1 MKRNFIIR
9 NIIIGVLVVA
19 IVVAISIYFINKNAK
34 EYEIEKVSTYNY
46 FVLKKDNLSGVID
59 RSGNTIVDTEFDN
72 VIIPN
77 PEKALYVCY
86 EGDNTKV
93 LNERKE
99 EILTDYQNVEPIQL
113 QNISSDLKYEKSV
126 LKYEENGKFGLVNFD
141 GKRITKPIYESIEGL
156 PYKEGELLVKQDGK
170 YGVINIKGNKLVDIK
185 YDKITVDGY
194 YTSEN
199 NYKFAG
205 YIISNTTDEGYRY
218 GYINHDGKI
227 LLEPEYNQL
236 SRVIGIKDDENAY
249 ILCARNG
256 QFGIMKN
263 DEELIPNEYQ
273 SIEYDESNKLFT
285 IEKSKKFG
293 IANLDGNIIVPT
305 EYSQIDITGIYL
317 YAKNAQG
324 TTVYNTSGTQA
335 NIDTNVAIL
344 NTPNEKYKIRIDNSN
359 GTKYG
364 VINKE
369 GEQVIDEKYNYLE
382 YLFDNYFIASNEQSK
397 LGVIDDDD
405 NVKIE
410 LNNDA
415 LQKIEGTNVIQAS
428 TTADNMTKLYSKD
441 MTELCQMQNAKVE
454 VKDNYIKISNDTETR
469 YFDKDGKEL
478 KNTEVY
484 PNNTLFAKKEGD
496 KWGFADKNGNTVVEA
511 KYDKVTEFNEYGF
524 AGVRLDGK
532 WGVVNS
538 KGEEVL
544 APTYTLNEDTEPYFI
559 GTYYRVQYG
568 FGEFYYTDANN
579 AQEQETI
586 TTQTVEP
593 TTDEIVDTTVSE

>member
-9 NIIIGVLVVA
+9 NIIIAVLVVA
-19 IVVAISIYFINKNAK
+19 IIVGVSVYFIYTNSRK
-34 EYEIEKVSTYNY
+34 YEVEKVSTYNY

-59 RSGNTIVDTEFDN
+59 RSGNTIIDAEFDN

-86 EGDNTKV
+86 EGENTKV

-113 QNISSDLKYEKSV
+113 QNISSDLMYEKSV
-126 LKYEENGKFGLVNFD
+126 LKYQQDGKFGLVDFD

-170 YGVINIKGNKLVDIK
+170 YGVINIKGNKLVDVK
-185 YDKITVDGY
+185 YDRISVDGY

-218 GYINHDGKI
+218 GYINYNGK
-227 LLEPEYNQL
+227 LLLKPEYNEL
-236 SRVIGIKDDENAY
+236 SRVIGIIDDNNSY
-249 ILCARNG
+249 ILCAKNG

-293 IANLDGNIIVPT
+293 IANLDGKIIVPT
-305 EYSQIDITGIYL
+305 EYNQIDITGVYL
-317 YAKNAQG
+317 YAQDNQG
-324 TTVYNTSGTQA
+324 ITVYNNDGTQA
-335 NIDTNVAIL
+335 NIDTNIAIL
-344 NTPNEKYKIRIDNSN
+344 NTSNEKYKIRIDNSN

-369 GEQVIDEKYNYLE
+369 GEQVIEEKYNYIE
-382 YLFDNYFIASNEQSK
+382 YLFDNYFIVSNDQSK
-397 LGVIDDDD
+397 LGVIDNHD

-415 LQKIEGTNVIQAS
+415 LQKIEETNVIQAS
-428 TTADNMTKLYSKD
+428 TTSDNTTKLYSKD
-441 MTELCQMQNAKVE
+441 MTELCSMTNANVE

-484 PNNTLFAKKEGD
+484 PNNSLFAKKEND
-496 KWGFADKNGNTVVEA
+496 KWGFANKNGNIVVEA

-544 APTYTLNEDTEPYFI
+544 APTYTLDEEIDPYFI

-579 AQEQETI
+579 TQGQET
-586 TTQTVEP
+586 TEMEEP

>member
-9 NIIIGVLVVA
+9 NIIIGVLLIA
-19 IVVAISIYFINKNAK
+19 IIVFGVIYFIYKNGR
-34 EYEIEKVSTYNY
+34 EYEVEKVSTYKY

-59 RSGNTIVDTEFDN
+59 RGGNTIIDAEFDN

-86 EGDNTKV
+86 EGDSIKI

-99 EILTDYQNVEPIQL
+99 EILTDYQNVEPIGL
-113 QNISSDLKYEKSV
+113 QNISSDLMYEKSV
-126 LKYEENGKFGLVNFD
+126 LKYEKDGKFGLIDFE
-141 GKRITKPIYESIEGL
+141 GKEITKPIYESIDGL
-156 PYKEGELLVKQDGK
+156 PYKEGELLVKQDEK

-218 GYINHDGKI
+218 GYINYNGK
-227 LLEPEYNQL
+227 LLLDSEYNEL
-236 SRVIGIKDDENAY
+236 SRVIGIEDDKNAY
-249 ILCARNG
+249 ILCAKNG
-256 QFGIMKN
+256 QYGIVKN

-305 EYSQIDITGIYL
+305 EYNQIDITGIYL
-317 YAKNAQG
+317 YAQNSQG
-324 TTVYNTSGTQA
+324 ITVYNSDGTQV
-335 NIDTNVAIL
+335 NIDRNIAIL
-344 NTPNEKYKIRIDNSN
+344 NTSNEKYKIRIDNSN

-364 VINKE
+364 VINDE
-369 GEQVIDEKYNYLE
+369 SEQVIEEKYNYIE

-397 LGVIDDDD
+397 LGVIDDDN

-415 LQKIEGTNVIQAS
+415 LQKIEGTNVIQAT
-428 TTADNMTKLYSKD
+428 TTADSTTRLYSKE
-441 MTELCQMQNAKVE
+441 MTQVCEMTNANVE
-454 VKDNYIKISNDTETR
+454 VKENYIKISNELDTK

-478 KNTEVY
+478 NNTEVY
-484 PNNTLFAKKEGD
+484 PNNTLFAKKEND
-496 KWGFADKNGNTVVEA
+496 KWGFTNKNGNIVVEA

-538 KGEEVL
+538 AGEEVL
-544 APTYTLNEDTEPYFI
+544 APTYTLNEETEPYFI
-559 GTYYRVQYG
+559 GSYYRVQYG
-568 FGEFYYTDANN
+568 FGEFYYTDLNN
-579 AQEQETI
+579 NTI
-586 TTQTVEP
+586 NE
-593 TTDEIVDTTVSE
+593 

>member
-9 NIIIGVLVVA
+9 NVIIAIILIAIIVGVSV
-19 IVVAISIYFINKNAK
+19 YFIYTNGRK
-34 EYEIEKVSTYNY
+34 YEIEQVTTYNY

-59 RSGNTIVDTEFDN
+59 RGGNTIIDAEFDN

-113 QNISSDLKYEKSV
+113 QNISSDLMYEKSA
-126 LKYEENGKFGLVNFD
+126 LKYEQDGKFGLIDFE
-141 GKRITKPIYESIEGL
+141 GKEITKPIYESIDGL

-185 YDKITVDGY
+185 YDRISVDGY

-218 GYINHDGKI
+218 GYINYDGKL
-227 LLEPEYNQL
+227 LLEPEYNEL
-236 SRVIGIKDDENAY
+236 SRVIGIEDDENAY
-249 ILCARNG
+249 ILCAKNG
-256 QFGIMKN
+256 QYGIMKN
-263 DEELIPNEYQ
+263 DEELISNEYQ

-317 YAKNAQG
+317 YAQNSQG
-324 TTVYNTSGTQA
+324 VTVYNNDGTQV
-335 NIDTNVAIL
+335 NIDRNIAIL
-344 NTPNEKYKIRIDNSN
+344 NTSNEKYKIRINNEN

-364 VINKE
+364 VINE
-369 GEQVIDEKYNYLE
+369 DGEQIIEEKYNYIE
-382 YLFDNYFIASNEQSK
+382 YLFDNYFIVSNEQSK

-415 LQKIEGTNVIQAS
+415 LQKIEGTNVIQAT
-428 TTADNMTKLYSKD
+428 TTADSTTRLYSKD
-441 MTELCQMQNAKVE
+441 MSQVCEMTNANVE
-454 VKDNYIKISNDTETR
+454 IADNYIKISNDTETR

-484 PNNTLFAKKEGD
+484 PNNTLFAKKEND
-496 KWGFADKNGNTVVEA
+496 KWGFVNKNGNIVVEA

-538 KGEEVL
+538 AGEEVL
-544 APTYTLNEDTEPYFI
+544 SPTYTLNEETEPYFI
-559 GTYYRVQYG
+559 GSYYRVQYG
-568 FGEFYYTDANN
+568 FGEFYYTDLNN
-579 AQEQETI
+579 N
-586 TTQTVEP
+586 TTNE
-593 TTDEIVDTTVSE
+593 

>member
-9 NIIIGVLVVA
+9 NVIIAIILIAIIVGVSV
-19 IVVAISIYFINKNAK
+19 YFIYTNGRK
-34 EYEIEKVSTYNY
+34 YEIEQVTTYNY

-59 RSGNTIVDTEFDN
+59 RGGNTIIDAEFDN

-86 EGDNTKV
+86 EGDGTKV

-113 QNISSDLKYEKSV
+113 QNISSDLMYEKSV
-126 LKYEENGKFGLVNFD
+126 LKYEQDGKFGLIDFE
-141 GKRITKPIYESIEGL
+141 GKEITKPIYESIDGL

-170 YGVINIKGNKLVDIK
+170 YGVINIKSNKLVDIK
-185 YDKITVDGY
+185 YDRISVDGY

-218 GYINHDGKI
+218 GYINYDGKL
-227 LLEPEYNQL
+227 LLEPEYNEL
-236 SRVIGIKDDENAY
+236 SRVIGIEDDENAY
-249 ILCARNG
+249 ILCAKNG
-256 QFGIMKN
+256 QYGIMKN

-317 YAKNAQG
+317 YAQNSQG
-324 TTVYNTSGTQA
+324 VTVYNNDGTQV
-335 NIDTNVAIL
+335 NIDRNIAIL
-344 NTPNEKYKIRIDNSN
+344 NTSNEKYKIRINNEN

-364 VINKE
+364 VINE
-369 GEQVIDEKYNYLE
+369 DGEQIIEEKYNYIE
-382 YLFDNYFIASNEQSK
+382 YLFDNYFIVSNEQSK

-415 LQKIEGTNVIQAS
+415 LQKIEGTNVIQAT
-428 TTADNMTKLYSKD
+428 TTADSTTRLYSKD
-441 MTELCQMQNAKVE
+441 MSQVCEMTNANVE
-454 VKDNYIKISNDTETR
+454 IADNYIKISNDTETR

-484 PNNTLFAKKEGD
+484 PNNTLFAKKEND
-496 KWGFADKNGNTVVEA
+496 KWGFVNKNGNIVVEA

-538 KGEEVL
+538 AGEEVL
-544 APTYTLNEDTEPYFI
+544 SPTYTLNEETEPYFI
-559 GTYYRVQYG
+559 GSYYRVQYG
-568 FGEFYYTDANN
+568 FGEFYYTDLNN
-579 AQEQETI
+579 N
-586 TTQTVEP
+586 TTNE
-593 TTDEIVDTTVSE
+593 

>member
-9 NIIIGVLVVA
+9 NVIIAIILIAIIVGVSV
-19 IVVAISIYFINKNAK
+19 YFIYTNGRK
-34 EYEIEKVSTYNY
+34 YEIEQVTTYNY

-59 RSGNTIVDTEFDN
+59 RGGNTIIDAEFDN

-113 QNISSDLKYEKSV
+113 QNISSDLMYEKSV
-126 LKYEENGKFGLVNFD
+126 LKYEQDGKFGLIDFE
-141 GKRITKPIYESIEGL
+141 GKEITKPIYESIDGL

-185 YDKITVDGY
+185 YDRISVDGY

-218 GYINHDGKI
+218 GYINYDGKL
-227 LLEPEYNQL
+227 LLEPEYNEL
-236 SRVIGIKDDENAY
+236 SRVIGIEDDENAY
-249 ILCARNG
+249 ILCAKNG
-256 QFGIMKN
+256 QYGIMKN
-263 DEELIPNEYQ
+263 DEELISNEYQ

-317 YAKNAQG
+317 YAQNSQG
-324 TTVYNTSGTQA
+324 VTVYNNDGTQV
-335 NIDTNVAIL
+335 NIDRNIAIL
-344 NTPNEKYKIRIDNSN
+344 NTSNEKYKIRINNEN

-364 VINKE
+364 VINE
-369 GEQVIDEKYNYLE
+369 DGEQIIEEKYNYIE
-382 YLFDNYFIASNEQSK
+382 YLFDNYFIVSNEQSK

-415 LQKIEGTNVIQAS
+415 LQKIEGTNVIQAT
-428 TTADNMTKLYSKD
+428 TTADSTTRLYSKD
-441 MTELCQMQNAKVE
+441 MSQVCEMTNANVE
-454 VKDNYIKISNDTETR
+454 IADNYIKISNDTETR

-484 PNNTLFAKKEGD
+484 PNNTLFAKKEND
-496 KWGFADKNGNTVVEA
+496 KWGFVNKNGNIVVEA

-538 KGEEVL
+538 AGEEVL
-544 APTYTLNEDTEPYFI
+544 SPTYTLNEETEPYFI
-559 GTYYRVQYG
+559 GSYYRVQYG
-568 FGEFYYTDANN
+568 FGEFYYTDLNN
-579 AQEQETI
+579 N
-586 TTQTVEP
+586 TTNE
-593 TTDEIVDTTVSE
+593 

>member
-9 NIIIGVLVVA
+9 NVIIAIILIAIIVGVSV
-19 IVVAISIYFINKNAK
+19 YFIYTNGRK
-34 EYEIEKVSTYNY
+34 YEIEQVTTYNY

-59 RSGNTIVDTEFDN
+59 RGGNTIIDAEFDN

-86 EGDNTKV
+86 EGDGTKV

-113 QNISSDLKYEKSV
+113 QNISSDLMYEKSV
-126 LKYEENGKFGLVNFD
+126 LKYEQDGKFGLIDFE
-141 GKRITKPIYESIEGL
+141 GKEITKPIYESIDGL

-185 YDKITVDGY
+185 YDRISVDGY

-218 GYINHDGKI
+218 GYINYDGKL
-227 LLEPEYNQL
+227 LLEPEYNEL
-236 SRVIGIKDDENAY
+236 SRVIGIEDDENAY
-249 ILCARNG
+249 ILCAKNG
-256 QFGIMKN
+256 QYGIMKN

-317 YAKNAQG
+317 YAQNSQG
-324 TTVYNTSGTQA
+324 VTVYNNDGTQV
-335 NIDTNVAIL
+335 NIDRNIAIL
-344 NTPNEKYKIRIDNSN
+344 NTSNEKYKIRINNEN

-364 VINKE
+364 VINE
-369 GEQVIDEKYNYLE
+369 DGEQIIEEKYNYIE
-382 YLFDNYFIASNEQSK
+382 YLFDNYFIVSNEQSK

-415 LQKIEGTNVIQAS
+415 LQKIEGTNVIQAT
-428 TTADNMTKLYSKD
+428 TTADSTTRLYSKD
-441 MTELCQMQNAKVE
+441 MSQVCEMTNANVE
-454 VKDNYIKISNDTETR
+454 IADNYIKISNDTETR

-484 PNNTLFAKKEGD
+484 PNNTLFAKKEND
-496 KWGFADKNGNTVVEA
+496 KWGFANKNGNIVVEA

-538 KGEEVL
+538 AGEEVL
-544 APTYTLNEDTEPYFI
+544 SPTYTLNEETEPYFI
-559 GTYYRVQYG
+559 GSYYRVQYG
-568 FGEFYYTDANN
+568 FGEFYYTDLNN
-579 AQEQETI
+579 N
-586 TTQTVEP
+586 TTNE
-593 TTDEIVDTTVSE
+593 

>member
-9 NIIIGVLVVA
+9 NIIIGVLIIA
-19 IVVAISIYFINKNAK
+19 IIVGVSVYFIYTNGKK
-34 EYEIEKVSTYNY
+34 YEVEKVSTYNY

-59 RSGNTIVDTEFDN
+59 RGGNTIIDAEFDN

-86 EGDNTKV
+86 EGDNTKI
-93 LNERKE
+93 LNGNKE
-99 EILTDYQNVEPIQL
+99 EILTDYQNVEPIGL
-113 QNISSDLKYEKSV
+113 QNISSDLMYEKSV
-126 LKYEENGKFGLVNFD
+126 LKYEEDGKFGLIDFE
-141 GKRITKPIYESIEGL
+141 GKVISKPIYESIEGL
-156 PYKEGELLVKQDGK
+156 PYKEGELLVKKEGK
-170 YGVINIKGNKLVDIK
+170 YGVINIKGNKLIDIK
-185 YDKITVDGY
+185 YDRLSVDGY

-218 GYINHDGKI
+218 GYINYDGKL
-227 LLEPEYNQL
+227 LLEPEYNEL
-236 SRVIGIKDDENAY
+236 SRVIGIVDDENAY
-249 ILCARNG
+249 ILCAKNG

-273 SIEYDESNKLFT
+273 SIEYDESNKVFT

-293 IANLDGNIIVPT
+293 IANLDGNVIVPT

-317 YAKNAQG
+317 YARNNQG
-324 TTVYNTSGTQA
+324 VTVYNSDGTQA
-335 NIDTNVAIL
+335 NIDTNMAIL
-344 NTPNEKYKIRIDNSN
+344 NTSNEKYKIRIDNKN

-364 VINKE
+364 VINKD
-369 GEQVIDEKYNYLE
+369 GEQVIEEKYNYIE
-382 YLFDNYFIASNEQSK
+382 YLFDNYFIASNDQSK

-410 LNNDA
+410 LSNDA

-428 TTADNMTKLYSKD
+428 TTADSVTKLYSKD
-441 MTELCQMQNAKVE
+441 MTEICQMVNANVE
-454 VKDNYIKISNDTETR
+454 FKNDYIKISNDGETK

-484 PNNTLFAKKEGD
+484 PNNTLFAKKEND
-496 KWGFADKNGNTVVEA
+496 KWGFTNKNGGTVVEA
-511 KYDKVTEFNEYGF
+511 RYDKVTEFNEYGF

-538 KGEEVL
+538 EGKEIL
-544 APTYTLNEDTEPYFI
+544 APTYTFNEETEPYFI
-559 GTYYRVQYG
+559 GNYYQVKYG
-568 FGEFYYTDANN
+568 FGEAYYTDLDKTNN
-579 AQEQETI
+579 E
-586 TTQTVEP
+586 
-593 TTDEIVDTTVSE
+593 

>member
-9 NIIIGVLVVA
+9 NVIIAIILIAIIVGVSV
-19 IVVAISIYFINKNAK
+19 YFIYTNGRK
-34 EYEIEKVSTYNY
+34 YEIEQVTTYNY

-59 RSGNTIVDTEFDN
+59 RGGNTIIDAEFDN

-113 QNISSDLKYEKSV
+113 QNISSDLMYEKSV
-126 LKYEENGKFGLVNFD
+126 LKYEQDGKFGLIDFE
-141 GKRITKPIYESIEGL
+141 GKEIAKPIYESIDGL

-170 YGVINIKGNKLVDIK
+170 YGVINIKGNKLGDIK
-185 YDKITVDGY
+185 YDRISVDGY

-218 GYINHDGKI
+218 GYINYDGKL
-227 LLEPEYNQL
+227 LLEPEYNEL
-236 SRVIGIKDDENAY
+236 SRVIGIEDDENAY
-249 ILCARNG
+249 ILCAKNG
-256 QFGIMKN
+256 QYGIMKN
-263 DEELIPNEYQ
+263 DEELISNEYQ

-317 YAKNAQG
+317 YAQNSQG
-324 TTVYNTSGTQA
+324 ATVYNNDGTQV
-335 NIDTNVAIL
+335 NIDRNIAIL
-344 NTPNEKYKIRIDNSN
+344 NTSNEKYKIRINNEN

-364 VINKE
+364 VINE
-369 GEQVIDEKYNYLE
+369 DGEQIIEEKYNYIE
-382 YLFDNYFIASNEQSK
+382 YLFDNYFIVSNEQSK

-415 LQKIEGTNVIQAS
+415 LQKIEGTNVIQAT
-428 TTADNMTKLYSKD
+428 TTADSTTRLYSKD
-441 MTELCQMQNAKVE
+441 MSQVCEMTNANVE
-454 VKDNYIKISNDTETR
+454 IADNYIKISNDTETR

-484 PNNTLFAKKEGD
+484 PNNTLFAKKEND
-496 KWGFADKNGNTVVEA
+496 KWGFVNKNGNIVVEA

-538 KGEEVL
+538 AGEEVL
-544 APTYTLNEDTEPYFI
+544 SPTYTLNEETEPYFI
-559 GTYYRVQYG
+559 GSYYRVQYG
-568 FGEFYYTDANN
+568 FGEFYYTDLNN
-579 AQEQETI
+579 N
-586 TTQTVEP
+586 TTNE
-593 TTDEIVDTTVSE
+593 

>member
-9 NIIIGVLVVA
+9 NVIIAIILIAIIVGVSV
-19 IVVAISIYFINKNAK
+19 YFIYTNGRK
-34 EYEIEKVSTYNY
+34 YEIEQVTTYNY

-59 RSGNTIVDTEFDN
+59 RGGNTIIDAEFDN

-113 QNISSDLKYEKSV
+113 QNISSDLMYEKSV
-126 LKYEENGKFGLVNFD
+126 LKYEQDGKFGLIDFE
-141 GKRITKPIYESIEGL
+141 GKEIAKPIYESIDGL

-185 YDKITVDGY
+185 YDRISVDGY

-218 GYINHDGKI
+218 GYINYDGKL
-227 LLEPEYNQL
+227 LLEPEYNEL
-236 SRVIGIKDDENAY
+236 SRVIGIEDDENAY
-249 ILCARNG
+249 ILCAKNG
-256 QFGIMKN
+256 QYGIMKN

-317 YAKNAQG
+317 YAQNSQG
-324 TTVYNTSGTQA
+324 VTVYNNDGTQV
-335 NIDTNVAIL
+335 NIDRNIAIL
-344 NTPNEKYKIRIDNSN
+344 NTSNEKYKIRINNEN

-364 VINKE
+364 VINE
-369 GEQVIDEKYNYLE
+369 DGEQIIEEKYNYIE
-382 YLFDNYFIASNEQSK
+382 YLFDNYFIVSNEQSK

-415 LQKIEGTNVIQAS
+415 LQKIEGTNVIQAT
-428 TTADNMTKLYSKD
+428 TTADSTTRLYSKD
-441 MTELCQMQNAKVE
+441 MSQVCEMTNANVE
-454 VKDNYIKISNDTETR
+454 IADNYIKISNDTETR

-484 PNNTLFAKKEGD
+484 PNNTLFAKKEND
-496 KWGFADKNGNTVVEA
+496 KWGFANKNGNIVVEA

-538 KGEEVL
+538 AGEEVL
-544 APTYTLNEDTEPYFI
+544 SPTYTLNEETEPYFI
-559 GTYYRVQYG
+559 GSYYRVQYG
-568 FGEFYYTDANN
+568 FGEFYYTDLNN
-579 AQEQETI
+579 N
-586 TTQTVEP
+586 TTNE
-593 TTDEIVDTTVSE
+593 

>member
-9 NIIIGVLVVA
+9 NIIIAVLIIA
-19 IVVAISIYFINKNAK
+19 IIVGLTVYFVYKNGR
-34 EYEIEKVSTYNY
+34 EYEVEKVSTYNY

-59 RSGNTIVDTEFDN
+59 RSGNTIIDATYDDV
-72 VIIPN
+72 VIPN
-77 PEKALYVCY
+77 PEKALFVCY

-93 LNERKE
+93 LNEAKE
-99 EILTDYQNVEPIQL
+99 EILTDYQNVEPIRL
-113 QNISSDLKYEKSV
+113 QNISSDLMYEKSV
-126 LKYEENGKFGLVNFD
+126 LKYEQDGKFGL
-141 GKRITKPIYESIEGL
+141 IYLEVKKIANAEYEEISGL
-156 PYKEGELLVKQDGK
+156 PYKEGELLVKKDGK
-170 YGVINIKGNKLVDIK
+170 FGVINIKGNKLVDIK
-185 YDKITVDGY
+185 YDQITVDGY
-194 YTSEN
+194 YTPEN

-218 GYINHDGKI
+218 GYINYDGKL

-236 SRVIGIKDDENAY
+236 SRVIGISDDENAY
-249 ILCARNG
+249 IICAKNG
-256 QFGIMKN
+256 QYGVMKN
-263 DEELIPNEYQ
+263 GEELIPNEYQ

-293 IANLDGNIIVPT
+293 IANLDGNVIVPA

-317 YAKNAQG
+317 YAQNNQG
-324 TTVYNTSGTQA
+324 ITVYNTSGTQA

-344 NTPNEKYKIRIDNSN
+344 NTSNEKYKIRIDNSN

-369 GEQVIDEKYNYLE
+369 GEQVIEEKYNYIE
-382 YLFDNYFIASNEQSK
+382 YLFDNYFIASNDQAK
-397 LGVIDDDD
+397 LGVIDDHD

-428 TTADNMTKLYSKD
+428 TTADSMTKLYSKD
-441 MTELCQMQNAKVE
+441 MTELCAMTNANVE

-568 FGEFYYTDANN
+568 FGEVYYTDANN
-579 AQEQETI
+579 AQNQETTETI
-586 TTQTVEP
+586 EP

>member
-9 NIIIGVLVVA
+9 NVIIAIILIAIIVGVSV
-19 IVVAISIYFINKNAK
+19 YFIYTNGRK
-34 EYEIEKVSTYNY
+34 YEIEQVTTYNY

-59 RSGNTIVDTEFDN
+59 RGGNTIIDAEFDN

-113 QNISSDLKYEKSV
+113 QNISSDLMYEKSV
-126 LKYEENGKFGLVNFD
+126 LKYEQDGKFGLIDFE
-141 GKRITKPIYESIEGL
+141 GKEITKPIYESIDGL

-185 YDKITVDGY
+185 YDRISVDGY

-218 GYINHDGKI
+218 GYINYDGKL
-227 LLEPEYNQL
+227 LLEPEYNEL
-236 SRVIGIKDDENAY
+236 SRVIGIEDDENAY
-249 ILCARNG
+249 ILCAKNG
-256 QFGIMKN
+256 QYGIMKN

-317 YAKNAQG
+317 YAQNSQG
-324 TTVYNTSGTQA
+324 VTVYNNDGTQV
-335 NIDTNVAIL
+335 NIDRNIAIL
-344 NTPNEKYKIRIDNSN
+344 NTSNEKYKIRINNEN

-364 VINKE
+364 VINE
-369 GEQVIDEKYNYLE
+369 DGEQIIEEKYNYIE
-382 YLFDNYFIASNEQSK
+382 YLFDNYFIVSNEQSK

-415 LQKIEGTNVIQAS
+415 LQKIEGTNVIQAT
-428 TTADNMTKLYSKD
+428 TTADSTTRLYSKD
-441 MTELCQMQNAKVE
+441 MSQVCEMTNANVE
-454 VKDNYIKISNDTETR
+454 IADNYIKISNDTETR

-484 PNNTLFAKKEGD
+484 PNNTLFAKKEND
-496 KWGFADKNGNTVVEA
+496 KWGFVNKNGNIVVEA

-538 KGEEVL
+538 AGEEVL
-544 APTYTLNEDTEPYFI
+544 SPTYTLNEETEPYFI
-559 GTYYRVQYG
+559 GSYYRVQYG
-568 FGEFYYTDANN
+568 FGEFYYTDLNN
-579 AQEQETI
+579 N
-586 TTQTVEP
+586 TTNE
-593 TTDEIVDTTVSE
+593 

>member
-9 NIIIGVLVVA
+9 NVIIAIILIAIIVGVSV
-19 IVVAISIYFINKNAK
+19 YFIYTNGRK
-34 EYEIEKVSTYNY
+34 YEIEQVTTYNY

-59 RSGNTIVDTEFDN
+59 RGGNTIIDAEFDN

-113 QNISSDLKYEKSV
+113 QNISSDLMYEKSV
-126 LKYEENGKFGLVNFD
+126 LKYEQDGKFGLIDFE
-141 GKRITKPIYESIEGL
+141 GKEITKPIYESIDGL

-185 YDKITVDGY
+185 YDRISVDGY

-218 GYINHDGKI
+218 GYINYDGKL
-227 LLEPEYNQL
+227 LLEPEYNEL
-236 SRVIGIKDDENAY
+236 SRVIGIEDDENAY
-249 ILCARNG
+249 ILCAKNG
-256 QFGIMKN
+256 QYGIMKN

-317 YAKNAQG
+317 YAQNSQG
-324 TTVYNTSGTQA
+324 VTVYNNDGTQV
-335 NIDTNVAIL
+335 NIDRNIAIL
-344 NTPNEKYKIRIDNSN
+344 NTSNEKYKIRINNEN

-364 VINKE
+364 VINE
-369 GEQVIDEKYNYLE
+369 DGEQIIEEEYNYIE
-382 YLFDNYFIASNEQSK
+382 YLFDNYFIVSNEQSK

-415 LQKIEGTNVIQAS
+415 LQKIEGTNVIQAT
-428 TTADNMTKLYSKD
+428 TTADSTTRLYSKD
-441 MTELCQMQNAKVE
+441 MSQVCEMTNANVE
-454 VKDNYIKISNDTETR
+454 IADNYIKISNDTETR

-484 PNNTLFAKKEGD
+484 PNNTLFAKKEND
-496 KWGFADKNGNTVVEA
+496 KWGFVNKNGNIVVEA

-538 KGEEVL
+538 AGEEVL
-544 APTYTLNEDTEPYFI
+544 APTYTLNEETDPYFI
-559 GTYYRVQYG
+559 GSYYRVQYG
-568 FGEFYYTDANN
+568 FGEFYYTDLNN
-579 AQEQETI
+579 N
-586 TTQTVEP
+586 TTNE
-593 TTDEIVDTTVSE
+593 

>member
-9 NIIIGVLVVA
+9 NVIIAIILIAIIVGVSV
-19 IVVAISIYFINKNAK
+19 YFPHTNGRQ
-34 EYEIEKVSTYNY
+34 YEIEQVTTYNY

-59 RSGNTIVDTEFDN
+59 RGGNTIIDAEFDN

-113 QNISSDLKYEKSV
+113 QNISSDLMYEKSV
-126 LKYEENGKFGLVNFD
+126 LKYEQDGKFGLIDFE
-141 GKRITKPIYESIEGL
+141 GKEITKPIYESIDGL

-185 YDKITVDGY
+185 YDRISVDGY

-218 GYINHDGKI
+218 GYINYDGKL
-227 LLEPEYNQL
+227 LLEPEYNEL
-236 SRVIGIKDDENAY
+236 SRVIGIEDDENAY
-249 ILCARNG
+249 ILCAKNG
-256 QFGIMKN
+256 QYGIMKN

-317 YAKNAQG
+317 YAQNSQG
-324 TTVYNTSGTQA
+324 VTVYNNDGTQV
-335 NIDTNVAIL
+335 NIDRNIAIL
-344 NTPNEKYKIRIDNSN
+344 NTSNEKYKIRINNEN

-364 VINKE
+364 VINE
-369 GEQVIDEKYNYLE
+369 DGEQIIEEKYNYIE
-382 YLFDNYFIASNEQSK
+382 YLFDNYFIVSNEQSK

-415 LQKIEGTNVIQAS
+415 LQKIEGTNVIQAT
-428 TTADNMTKLYSKD
+428 TTADSTTRLYSKD
-441 MTELCQMQNAKVE
+441 MSQVCEMTNANVE
-454 VKDNYIKISNDTETR
+454 IADNYIKISNDTETR

-484 PNNTLFAKKEGD
+484 PNNTLFAKKEND
-496 KWGFADKNGNTVVEA
+496 KWGFVNKNGNIVVEA

-538 KGEEVL
+538 AGEEVL
-544 APTYTLNEDTEPYFI
+544 SPTYTLNEETEPYFI
-559 GTYYRVQYG
+559 GSYYRVQYG
-568 FGEFYYTDANN
+568 FGEFYYTDLNN
-579 AQEQETI
+579 N
-586 TTQTVEP
+586 TTNE
-593 TTDEIVDTTVSE
+593 

>member
-9 NIIIGVLVVA
+9 NVIIAIILIAIIVGVSV
-19 IVVAISIYFINKNAK
+19 YFIYTNGRK
-34 EYEIEKVSTYNY
+34 YEIVQVTTYNY

-59 RSGNTIVDTEFDN
+59 RGGNTIIDAEFDN

-86 EGDNTKV
+86 EGDGTKV

-113 QNISSDLKYEKSV
+113 QNISSDLMYEKSV
-126 LKYEENGKFGLVNFD
+126 LKYEQDGKFGLIDFE
-141 GKRITKPIYESIEGL
+141 GKEIAKPIYESIDGL

-185 YDKITVDGY
+185 YDRISVDGY

-218 GYINHDGKI
+218 GYINYDGKL
-227 LLEPEYNQL
+227 LLEPEYNEL
-236 SRVIGIKDDENAY
+236 SRVIGIEDDENAY
-249 ILCARNG
+249 ILCAKNG
-256 QFGIMKN
+256 QYGIMKN
-263 DEELIPNEYQ
+263 DEELISNEYQ

-317 YAKNAQG
+317 YAQNSQG
-324 TTVYNTSGTQA
+324 VTVYNNDGTQV
-335 NIDTNVAIL
+335 NIDRNIAIL
-344 NTPNEKYKIRIDNSN
+344 NTSNEKYKIRINNEN

-364 VINKE
+364 VINE
-369 GEQVIDEKYNYLE
+369 DGEQIIEEEYNYIE
-382 YLFDNYFIASNEQSK
+382 YLFDNYFIVSNEQSK

-415 LQKIEGTNVIQAS
+415 LQKIEGTNVIQAT
-428 TTADNMTKLYSKD
+428 TTADSTTRLYSKD
-441 MTELCQMQNAKVE
+441 MSQVCEMTNANVE
-454 VKDNYIKISNDTETR
+454 IADNYIKISNDTETR

-484 PNNTLFAKKEGD
+484 PNNTLFAKKEND
-496 KWGFADKNGNTVVEA
+496 KWGFANKNGNIVVEA

-538 KGEEVL
+538 AGEEVL
-544 APTYTLNEDTEPYFI
+544 SPTYTLNEETEPYFI
-559 GTYYRVQYG
+559 GSYYRVQYG
-568 FGEFYYTDANN
+568 FGEFYYTDLNN
-579 AQEQETI
+579 N
-586 TTQTVEP
+586 TTNE
-593 TTDEIVDTTVSE
+593 

>member
-9 NIIIGVLVVA
+9 NIIIAVLVVA
-19 IVVAISIYFINKNAK
+19 IIVGVSVYFIYTNGRK
-34 EYEIEKVSTYNY
+34 YEVEKVSTYNY

-59 RSGNTIVDTEFDN
+59 RSGNTIIDAEFDN

-86 EGDNTKV
+86 EGENTKV

-99 EILTDYQNVEPIQL
+99 EILTDYQNVQPIQL
-113 QNISSDLKYEKSV
+113 QNISSDLMYEKSV
-126 LKYEENGKFGLVNFD
+126 LKYEQDGKFGLIDFD

-156 PYKEGELLVKQDGK
+156 PYKEGELLVKQDEK

-185 YDKITVDGY
+185 YDKISVDGY

-218 GYINHDGKI
+218 GYINYDGK
-227 LLEPEYNQL
+227 LLLDPEYNEL
-236 SRVIGIKDDENAY
+236 SRVIGIEDDENAY
-249 ILCARNG
+249 ILCAKNG
-256 QFGIMKN
+256 QYGVMKN

-273 SIEYDESNKLFT
+273 SIEYDESNRVFT

-293 IANLDGNIIVPT
+293 IANLDGKVIVPT
-305 EYSQIDITGIYL
+305 EYNQIDITGVYL
-317 YAKNAQG
+317 YAQNSQG
-324 TTVYNTSGTQA
+324 VTVYNSDGSQA
-335 NIDTNVAIL
+335 NIDTNIAIL
-344 NTPNEKYKIRIDNSN
+344 NTSNEKYKIRIDNSN

-364 VINKE
+364 VINKD
-369 GEQVIDEKYNYLE
+369 GEQVIEEKYNYIE
-382 YLFDNYFIASNEQSK
+382 YLFDNYFIASNDQSK

-428 TTADNMTKLYSKD
+428 TTGDSVTKLYSKH
-441 MTELCQMQNAKVE
+441 MTELCQMTNANVE
-454 VKDNYIKISNDTETR
+454 VKDNYIKISNELDTR

-478 KNTEVY
+478 KNTEVFS
-484 PNNTLFAKKEGD
+484 NNTLFAKKEGD
-496 KWGFADKNGNTVVEA
+496 KWGFANKNGNTVVEA

-532 WGVVNS
+532 WGVINS
-538 KGEEVL
+538 AGEEVL
-544 APTYTLNEDTEPYFI
+544 APIYMLNEETEPYFI
-559 GTYYRVQYG
+559 GSYYRVQYG
-568 FGEFYYTDANN
+568 FGEFYYTDLNN
-579 AQEQETI
+579 NINTTPTAEDETN
-586 TTQTVEP
+586 
-593 TTDEIVDTTVSE
+593 VSNE

>member
-9 NIIIGVLVVA
+9 NVIIAIILIAIIVGVSV
-19 IVVAISIYFINKNAK
+19 YFIYTNGRK
-34 EYEIEKVSTYNY
+34 YEIEQVTTYNY

-59 RSGNTIVDTEFDN
+59 RGGNTIIDAEFDN

-86 EGDNTKV
+86 EGDGTKV

-113 QNISSDLKYEKSV
+113 QNISSDLMYEKSI
-126 LKYEENGKFGLVNFD
+126 LKYEQDGKFGLIDFE
-141 GKRITKPIYESIEGL
+141 GKEITKPIYESIDGL

-185 YDKITVDGY
+185 YDRISVDGY

-218 GYINHDGKI
+218 GYINYDGKL
-227 LLEPEYNQL
+227 LLEPEYNEL
-236 SRVIGIKDDENAY
+236 SRVIGIEDDENAY
-249 ILCARNG
+249 ILCAKNG
-256 QFGIMKN
+256 QYGIMKN

-317 YAKNAQG
+317 YAQNSQG
-324 TTVYNTSGTQA
+324 VTVYNNDGTQV
-335 NIDTNVAIL
+335 NIDRNIAIL
-344 NTPNEKYKIRIDNSN
+344 NTSNEKYKIRINNEN

-364 VINKE
+364 VINE
-369 GEQVIDEKYNYLE
+369 DGEQIIEEEYNYIE
-382 YLFDNYFIASNEQSK
+382 YLFDNYFIVSNEQSK

-415 LQKIEGTNVIQAS
+415 LQKIEGTNVIQAT
-428 TTADNMTKLYSKD
+428 TTADSTTRLYLKD
-441 MTELCQMQNAKVE
+441 MSQVCEMTNANVE
-454 VKDNYIKISNDTETR
+454 IADNYIKISNDTETR

-484 PNNTLFAKKEGD
+484 PNNTLFAKKEND
-496 KWGFADKNGNTVVEA
+496 KWGFANKNGNIVVEA

-538 KGEEVL
+538 AGEEVL
-544 APTYTLNEDTEPYFI
+544 APTYTLNEETDPYFI
-559 GTYYRVQYG
+559 GSYYRVQYG
-568 FGEFYYTDANN
+568 FGEFYYTDLNN
-579 AQEQETI
+579 N
-586 TTQTVEP
+586 TTNE
-593 TTDEIVDTTVSE
+593 

>member
-9 NIIIGVLVVA
+9 NVIIAIILIAIIVGVSV
-19 IVVAISIYFINKNAK
+19 YFIYTNGRK
-34 EYEIEKVSTYNY
+34 YEIEQVTTYNY

-59 RSGNTIVDTEFDN
+59 RGGNTIIDAEFDN

-99 EILTDYQNVEPIQL
+99 EILTAYQNVEPIQL
-113 QNISSDLKYEKSV
+113 QNISSDLMYEKSV
-126 LKYEENGKFGLVNFD
+126 LKYEQDGKFGLIDFE
-141 GKRITKPIYESIEGL
+141 GKEIKKPIYESIDGL

-185 YDKITVDGY
+185 YDRISVDGY

-218 GYINHDGKI
+218 GYINYDGKL
-227 LLEPEYNQL
+227 LLEPEYNEL
-236 SRVIGIKDDENAY
+236 SRVIGIEDDENAY
-249 ILCARNG
+249 ILCAKNG
-256 QFGIMKN
+256 QYGIMKN

-317 YAKNAQG
+317 YAQNSQG
-324 TTVYNTSGTQA
+324 VTVYNNDGTQV
-335 NIDTNVAIL
+335 NIDRNIAIL
-344 NTPNEKYKIRIDNSN
+344 NTSNEKYKIRINNEN

-364 VINKE
+364 VINE
-369 GEQVIDEKYNYLE
+369 DGEQIIEEKYNYIE
-382 YLFDNYFIASNEQSK
+382 YLFDNYFIVSNEQSK

-415 LQKIEGTNVIQAS
+415 LQKIEGTNVIQAT
-428 TTADNMTKLYSKD
+428 TTADSTTRLYSKD
-441 MTELCQMQNAKVE
+441 MSQVCEMTNANVE
-454 VKDNYIKISNDTETR
+454 IADNYIKISNDTETR

-484 PNNTLFAKKEGD
+484 PNNTLFAKKEND
-496 KWGFADKNGNTVVEA
+496 KWGFVNKNGNIVVEA

-538 KGEEVL
+538 AGEEVL
-544 APTYTLNEDTEPYFI
+544 SPTYTLNEETEPYFI
-559 GTYYRVQYG
+559 GSYYRVQYG
-568 FGEFYYTDANN
+568 FGEFYYTDLNN
-579 AQEQETI
+579 N
-586 TTQTVEP
+586 TTNE
-593 TTDEIVDTTVSE
+593 